1 MSLKLMPRV
10 AFGCW
15 ELPAGQV
22 EDVVYEAIKAGYRHI
37 DSAEIYGNEVEVGKA
52 FARAFA
58 EKLVTRADLFICSKH
73 GCCWETFYMFA
84 CCGLVVEIPTELLK
98 FELLLRFQRQPRKLW
113 ATDWSQVRAACEKS
127 IAALQCEYLDLYLIH
142 TPIGFD
148 TSAPK
153 DANGKTARAKIPVY
167 RVWADMES
175 LVDAKLCHHIGVS
188 NFSCLQIADIQT
200 YAKHPIACNQ
210 LEIHPSYPNRALAD
224 WCLSQGV
231 AVVCYCPLGAG
242 KTRDIELPALKAA
255 GAGAEKGAGAAAS
268 PALAA
273 LRWALDK
280 NYHVITKSTNPERMK
295 ANLLADCDSW
305 SLSPEHT
312 AAIDAVA
319 GTSMDMAFKIC
330 NHAEEF
336 GLPLYH

>member
-58 EKLVTRADLFICSKH
+58 EKLVTRADLFICS
-73 GCCWETFYMFA
+73 
-84 CCGLVVEIPTELLK
+84 
-98 FELLLRFQRQPRKLW
+98 KLW

-175 LVDAKLCHHIGVS
+175 LVDAKLCRHIGVS